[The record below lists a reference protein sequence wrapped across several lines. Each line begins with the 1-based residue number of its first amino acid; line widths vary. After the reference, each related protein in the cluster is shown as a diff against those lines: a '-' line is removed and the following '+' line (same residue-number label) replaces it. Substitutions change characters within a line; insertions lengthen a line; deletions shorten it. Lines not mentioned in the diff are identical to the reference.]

1 MNQIKSVIVV
11 IAVVVSF
18 LIAWENYWR
27 IKGHIPTYNDDKALW
42 ANKRSEAY
50 KVKNEATVF
59 IGSSRIKFDLDI
71 PTWRQ
76 ITGEDAVQ
84 LSLVGTS
91 PLLLLEDLA
100 NDKKFRGKLVIDV
113 TEPLFFSQN
122 PGFHKSAKEATAFYK
137 SQTLAEKMSSAL
149 NLALESNLTFLEE
162 RRFSLNSLLNDLELE
177 NRKGVF
183 SMPAFPK
190 GFEWT
195 TYDRQTYMSDM
206 FLSDSNAINKQTSIW
221 LTLIMGDKTPPVSGE
236 PLTAIFAQVKS
247 SVDKIKSRGG
257 KVIFVRTPSSG
268 VMGEGEKKFFPRNV
282 YWEPM
287 LNYVNADGIHFLDYN
302 ETKDLICPEWSHL
315 SRKQARGYT
324 SHLASVHN
332 SKGWFSEQL
341 SNHQST
347 KIIVCFSTLIL
358 L

>member
-1 MNQIKSVIVV
+1 MQQMNLIKSVMVV
-11 IAVVVSF
+11 ITVVVFF
-18 LIAWENYWR
+18 LLGWESYWR

-50 KVKNEATVF
+50 KDKNEATVF

-71 PTWRQ
+71 LTWQQ

-100 NDKKFRGKLVIDV
+100 NDEKFTGKLIIDV
-113 TEPLFFSQN
+113 TEPLFFSKN
-122 PGFHKSAKEATAFYK
+122 PGFHKSAKEATAYYK
-137 SQTLAEKMSSAL
+137 GQTLAEKMSSAL
-149 NLALESNLTFLEE
+149 NLKLESNLAFLEE
-162 RRFSLNSLLNDLELE
+162 RRFSLNSLLNDLEVP
-177 NRKGVF
+177 NREGVF

-221 LTLIMGDKTPPVSGE
+221 LMLIMGDKTPPLTGE
-236 PLTAIFAQVKS
+236 PLTAIFAQVKT
-247 SVDKIKSRGG
+247 SVDKIRARGG

-282 YWEPM
+282 YWDAM
-287 LNYVNADGIHFLDYN
+287 LDYVNAEGIHFLDYDD
-302 ETKDLICPEWSHL
+302 TKDLICPEWSHL
-315 SRKQARGYT
+315 SKEQAKGYT
-324 SHLASVHN
+324 KHLASVLN
-332 SKGWFSEQL
+332 SKGWFSKQL
-341 SNHQST
+341 VN
-347 KIIVCFSTLIL
+347 L
-358 L
+358 